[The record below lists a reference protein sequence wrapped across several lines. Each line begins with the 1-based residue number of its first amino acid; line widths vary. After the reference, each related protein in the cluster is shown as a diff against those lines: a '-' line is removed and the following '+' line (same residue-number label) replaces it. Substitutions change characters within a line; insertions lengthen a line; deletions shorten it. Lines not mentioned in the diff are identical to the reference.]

1 MLGILRIISLLSASV
16 LIFCLMGRPVL
27 ANDLQVAADTPAI
40 TVSTRSGRRNFM
52 RLPALEFAFVI
63 ETSCRADLVPQAVS
77 LSIADTRVTVSA
89 DELSSGL
96 PLEISLRIPAAQ
108 IAPIA
113 VNRFCTIDDAADD
126 ARKNKPVRISS
137 VLSAQAS
144 LLCAGETSSEMIYV
158 AESLD
163 VMLRCEI
170 DEPAKSGTVTL
181 R

>member
-1 MLGILRIISLLSASV
+1 MLGKLRIISLLSASV
-16 LIFCLMGRPVL
+16 LIVCLMGRSVL

-89 DELSSGL
+89 DELSSDL
-96 PLEISLRIPAAQ
+96 PLEISVRIPAAQ
-108 IAPIA
+108 IAPVA
-113 VNRFCTIDDAADD
+113 VNKFCTNDDTAEG

-144 LLCAGETSSEMIYV
+144 LLCAGEPGSEMIY
-158 AESLD
+158 ASASLD
-163 VMLRCEI
+163 VLLHCEI
-170 DEPAKSGTVTL
+170 DESANPGAITL

>member
-16 LIFCLMGRPVL
+16 LIVCLMGRPVL

-113 VNRFCTIDDAADD
+113 VNRFCTIDA
-126 ARKNKPVRISS
+126 
-137 VLSAQAS
+137 